1 MASLAKEKGKYYRIH
16 WKFVVTA
23 GPQAGQT
30 IEGSLYLGRC
40 TRAAA
45 RARLRELE
53 TWEEAVKTGRHLPNG
68 QWQEIYKLWLREKE
82 LSYAPQSLERAQRV
96 VSQYVRWREKKRLPC
111 EQIADLACR
120 QDLVCWRDYRLDH
133 EAGRKT
139 VANDLATLSAL
150 FEWCV
155 HETYLTE
162 NPILRVTRPRFVTKK
177 EGTPL
182 TREQAGRWLWS
193 IKARRTRSGR
203 GPRSWNEVWRKR
215 QLAVFLLN
223 TGVRN
228 GELCALSIEDLRVD
242 DHEQL
247 LYVMGKG
254 LKQRWVPLNRAALAA
269 VRCHLRRRHNP
280 TRGPLFVTC
289 AGERY
294 NVRQLAS
301 EFADMGRCYSEDIN
315 VNPHNLRH
323 TFATWLARSTSNV
336 SLVQKI
342 LGHEDV
348 NTTFRYYVHTGD
360 YELAG
365 ATASLSGKP
374 KETGAQRSRG
384 PDTFKVIP
392 FPGRRAV

>member
-16 WKFVVTA
+16 WKFVVGA

-45 RARLRELE
+45 RIRLREVE
-53 TWEEAVKTGRHLPNG
+53 IWEEAVKTGRHLPDG

-96 VSQYVRWREKKRLPC
+96 ISIYVRWRERKRLPC
-111 EQIADLACR
+111 SHIEELACR
-120 QDLVCWRDYRLDH
+120 QDLLRWRDYRLDR

-139 VANDLATLSAL
+139 VANDLATLSSL

-155 HETYLTE
+155 HERYLSE
-162 NPILRVTRPRFVTKK
+162 NPIHRVTRPRFVTKK

-203 GPRSWNEVWRKR
+203 GPRSWDEVRRKR

-242 DHEQL
+242 DDEQL

-254 LKQRWVPLNRAALAA
+254 LKQRWVPLNGAALAA
-269 VRCHLRRRHNP
+269 VRCHLQSRGNP

-301 EFADMGRCYSEDIN
+301 EFADMGRCYAEEIN

-348 NTTFRYYVHTGD
+348 NTTFRYYVHTAD

-365 ATASLSGKP
+365 ATASLRGKP
-374 KETGAQRSRG
+374 KENGAHRSRG
-384 PDTFKVIP
+384 LDTFKVIP
-392 FPGRRAV
+392 FPGRRVV